1 MLSDILGLH
10 GDYKIF
16 RDFTPKV
23 ESQMD
28 KDMEMKGRLGLR
40 SGLSGFYELLTKL
53 LLPRDHAGWI

>member
-10 GDYKIF
+10 GDYKRF

-28 KDMEMKGRLGLR
+28 KDMENQRETGIMQWFIGAL
-40 SGLSGFYELLTKL
+40 
-53 LLPRDHAGWI
+53 